1 MALHTCE
8 CVAGQTI
15 EGKLTS
21 IYCALLQLVSNNSA
35 EAAAFAA
42 YQASRI
48 GIVEDYAGATAPS
61 GSLLCFGQEVS
72 RITYASL
79 FNVIGSAFGNGTGT
93 TTFNLPDC
101 RGRVS
106 AGQDDMGGVSA
117 NRLTNPASTPGGIN
131 GDTLGATGGVE
142 THTLTEAQ
150 LAAHVHSTTYTD
162 GGGSGDTGGA
172 TPQLGIAQGSL
183 ESNPTGGDSPHNNVQ
198 PTIIFN
204 KIIYTG
210 VA

>member
-1 MALHTCE
+1 MPLHTCE

-21 IYCALLQLVSNNSA
+21 IYCALLQIVSNNSA

-61 GSLLCFGQEVS
+61 GSLLCFGQAVS
-72 RITYASL
+72 RTTYAAL
-79 FNVIGSAFGNGTGT
+79 FSVIGTTYGSGNGT

-117 NRLTNPASTPGGIN
+117 DRLTGLSGGVN
-131 GDTLGATGGVE
+131 GDILGAAGGAQSHQLSIAELPSHAHTMLTNDGSGGTEGAAVQSGNVTGGPN
-142 THTLTEAQ
+142 
-150 LAAHVHSTTYTD
+150 TD
-162 GGGSGDTGGA
+162 T
-172 TPQLGIAQGSL
+172 
-183 ESNPTGGDSPHNNVQ
+183 TGGDQAHNNVQ